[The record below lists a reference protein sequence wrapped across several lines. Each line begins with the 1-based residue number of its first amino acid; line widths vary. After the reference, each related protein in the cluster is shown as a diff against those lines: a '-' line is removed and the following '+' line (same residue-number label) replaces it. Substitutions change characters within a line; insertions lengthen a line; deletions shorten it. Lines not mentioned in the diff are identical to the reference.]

1 MSRRA
6 VAATSRFLARRTPRR
21 GFLAKS
27 AVVGSAL
34 AVTPR
39 NFITKPAT
47 AYAQVCNCSGS
58 SCNCSQ
64 LCCDGYT
71 EFCCTIY
78 GTNGCPP
85 GSVYGGWWRV
95 SGSNYCGGSNRYY
108 LDCHNACDGCGCG
121 ASGICSGSCNGTACG
136 CALGSCKNRKAG
148 CTHFRYGQCNQQDKC
163 LGPIVCRVITCTPP
177 WQLDPTCSTSIR
189 TDEATRNHN
198 RACLSESGS
207 VPVGGLDVVDGQA
220 GTIRARGWA
229 IDPDELAPTDVT
241 LQPNGNLITSAR
253 ADETRSDVGAAY
265 RSYGSD
271 HGFNINF
278 SSTIGTK
285 EVCAYA
291 VNEGGGTNTLLG
303 CKTVRVSARSATG
316 LIESAVAANQSVEVS
331 GWAMVE
337 GSRDVIDVDLY
348 VNDQHRGTAAAN
360 RSRSDLTTTF
370 GKAGDNHGFA
380 TVVAANPGSNTV
392 CATVTN
398 PEDGEVIGLGCAT
411 VSVGTS
417 APPHGAIDTIKG
429 KQGAI
434 RIVGWALD
442 PDGDNAEVAV
452 MVDGTEVHRESAT
465 EKRPDVARVHPSA
478 DETGGFDIE
487 VSVAAGGHNVC
498 VYTFGSDGEDGPLL
512 GCVDVT
518 VA

>member
-6 VAATSRFLARRTPRR
+6 VAATSRFLARRSPRR

-27 AVVGSAL
+27 AVVGSAM
-34 AVTPR
+34 AVAPK

-47 AYAQVCNCSGS
+47 AYAQVCNCNGS
-58 SCNCSQ
+58 SCSCSQ

-85 GSVYGGWWRV
+85 GSLYGGWWRV

-108 LDCHNACDGCGCG
+108 LDCHNPCDGCGCG
-121 ASGICSGSCNGTACG
+121 ASGICSGSCNGTPCG

-198 RACLSESGS
+198 RQCLTETGS
-207 VPVGGLDVVDGQA
+207 LPVGGLDVVDGQP
-220 GTIRARGWA
+220 GTIRVRGWA
-229 IDPDELAPTDVT
+229 IDPDAIDPISVT
-241 LQPNGNLITSAR
+241 IYVNGNLTIGAL

-265 RSYGSD
+265 RGYGNE
-271 HGFNINF
+271 HGFDI
-278 SSTIGTK
+278 SLASTIGTK
-285 EVCAYA
+285 EVCVYA

-303 CKTVRVSARSATG
+303 CKTVRVSAGAATG
-316 LIESAVAANQSVEVS
+316 LIESAVGVNRMIEIS
-331 GWAMVE
+331 GWAMAE
-337 GSRDVIDVDLY
+337 GSSEVVDVDLY
-348 VNDQHRGTAAAN
+348 LNDVHRGKIAAD
-360 RSRSDLTTTF
+360 RDRSDLVTTF
-370 GKAGDNHGFA
+370 SGAGANHGFS
-380 TVVAANPGSNTV
+380 TVVAADPGSNTV

-398 PEDGEVIGLGCAT
+398 PEDGEVIGLGCTT

-417 APPHGAIDTIKG
+417 ERPHGAIDKVKA

-434 RIVGWALD
+434 RVIGWVLD
-442 PDGDNAEVAV
+442 PDGGHAEVAI
-452 MVDGTEVHRESAT
+452 MVDGTEVHRAACTDS
-465 EKRPDVARVHPSA
+465 RPDVAMVYPSA

-487 VSVAAGGHNVC
+487 VSAAAGDHNVC
-498 VYTFGSDGEDGPLL
+498 VYTYGSDGEDGPLL

>member
-6 VAATSRFLARRTPRR
+6 VAATSRFLARRSPRR

-27 AVVGSAL
+27 AVVGSAM
-34 AVTPR
+34 AVAPK

-58 SCNCSQ
+58 SCKCSQ

-78 GTNGCPP
+78 GANGCPP

-108 LDCHNACDGCGCG
+108 LDCHNPCDGCGCG

-148 CTHFRYGQCNQQDKC
+148 CTHFRYGQCNQQKKC
-163 LGPIVCRVITCTPP
+163 VGPIICRVITCTPP

-198 RACLSESGS
+198 RQCLTETGS
-207 VPVGGLDVVDGQA
+207 VPLGGLDVVDGQPS
-220 GTIRARGWA
+220 TIRVRGWA
-229 IDPDELAPTDVT
+229 IDPDTIDPINVT
-241 LQPNGNLITSAR
+241 IYVNGNLVTSTL
-253 ADETRSDVGAAY
+253 ADKTRSDVGAAY
-265 RSYGSD
+265 RGYGSE
-271 HGFNINF
+271 HGFDVSF
-278 SSTIGTK
+278 ASTIGTK

-291 VNEGGGTNTLLG
+291 VNQGGGANTLVG
-303 CKTVRVSARSATG
+303 CKTVRVSAASPTG
-316 LIESAVAANQSVEVS
+316 LIESAIGANRVVEIS

-337 GSRDVIDVDLY
+337 GSPDVLDVDLY
-348 VNDQHRGTAAAN
+348 VNDVHRGTIAAD
-360 RSRSDLTTTF
+360 RDRSDLVATF
-370 GKAGDNHGFA
+370 ASAGANHGFS
-380 TVVAANPGSNTV
+380 TVVAADPGSNTI

-417 APPHGAIDTIKG
+417 ARPHGAIDKVKA
-429 KQGAI
+429 KQGTI
-434 RIVGWALD
+434 RVVGWVLD
-442 PDGDNAEVAV
+442 PDGGDAEIAI
-452 MVDGTEVHRESAT
+452 MIDGTEVHRAPAT
-465 EKRPDVARVHPSA
+465 DHRPDIAKVYPSA
-478 DETGGFDIE
+478 DDAGGFDIE
-487 VSVAAGGHNVC
+487 VSAAAGDHNVC
-498 VYTFGSDGEDGPLL
+498 VYTYGSDGEDGPLL